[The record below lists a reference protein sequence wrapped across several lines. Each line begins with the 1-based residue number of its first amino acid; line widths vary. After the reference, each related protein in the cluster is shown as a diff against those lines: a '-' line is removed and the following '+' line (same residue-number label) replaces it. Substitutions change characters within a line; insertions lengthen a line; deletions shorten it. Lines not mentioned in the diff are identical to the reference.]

1 MNVFFRT
8 RLFPAPCS
16 QQSEHLIR
24 RLHPDADRLLRARQI
39 AEIADAHPA
48 APVLVF
54 VGGTNAAAGRA
65 DLVFLFPGA
74 IEQLVIRQREVRAVG
89 NVQLVLGTDAPRRQR
104 IELGEQLLGIELH
117 AVADDADRA
126 LEDPRGN
133 LMQHEGLAL
142 ARVHRMPRVRAPLVA
157 HYQISALGQDVDDL
171 AFAFIAPLSA
181 NHDDALC
188 LWSEHGVVLAGN
200 KKGPDWGARLCS
212 ILCGKLCRAEY
223 ARQSRGDTR
232 GAVQPDP
239 IRAVRR
245 AMHEQHGAPISLEN
259 RDTLARDPRQGNAI
273 HDHRQPA
280 PWPCV
285 KCLRYG
291 GTVFSGSM

>member
-24 RLHPDADRLLRARQI
+24 RLHTDADRLLRARQI

-65 DLVFLFPGA
+65 DVVFLFPGA

-89 NVQLVLGTDAPRRQR
+89 NVQLVLGADAPRRQR
-104 IELGEQLLGIELH
+104 IELGEQLLGIEHH

-157 HYQISALGQDVDDL
+157 HHQISALGQDVDDL

-200 KKGPDWGARLCS
+200 KKGPDWGPGSAVSSVGSYAARS
-212 ILCGKLCRAEY
+212 TRASPAAILAAPSNRTRSVLSAARCTTSMVRQFPLRIVTHSRA
-223 ARQSRGDTR
+223 TR
-232 GAVQPDP
+232 A
-239 IRAVRR
+239 R
-245 AMHEQHGAPISLEN
+245 AMPSTITGNQRHGRA
-259 RDTLARDPRQGNAI
+259 
-273 HDHRQPA
+273 
-280 PWPCV
+280 
-285 KCLRYG
+285 
-291 GTVFSGSM
+291 